1 MLNAVLTPCRLLRSV
16 WPAPLSLATT
26 YGISVDFFSSSY
38 LDVSVQTVPL
48 IYLFI
53 QYMMQG
59 LDPLRI
65 SPFGYLRIVSCL
77 LIPAAF
83 RSLPRPSSAP
93 DAKASFPRSFQLN
106 LFFSELYGLISEE
119 LFLEIVFTLFTGYL
133 LFLKFVS
140 SLLFRYSIFK
150 EPFFI
155 IHTCHGLNDVF
166 SFPILGGLNE
176 DITSRPLGFQPECRL
191 CSAKSNQPELSAV
204 LVSSSVWWAE
214 EDSNLRPL
222 GYQPSA
228 LTS

>member
-1 MLNAVLTPCRLLRSV
+1 MLNAVLTPSGLLRLV

-59 LDPLRI
+59 LYPLRI

-133 LFLKFVS
+133 LFLKLFPLCCFVIQFS
-140 SLLFRYSIFK
+140 KNLFHHSYLSGIRDDFIF
-150 EPFFI
+150 
-155 IHTCHGLNDVF
+155 
-166 SFPILGGLNE
+166 
-176 DITSRPLGFQPECRL
+176 
-191 CSAKSNQPELSAV
+191 
-204 LVSSSVWWAE
+204 LV
-214 EDSNLRPL
+214 
-222 GYQPSA
+222 G
-228 LTS
+228 

>member
-1 MLNAVLTPCRLLRSV
+1 MLNAVLTPSGLLRLV
-16 WPAPLSLATT
+16 WTAPLSLATT

-106 LFFSELYGLISEE
+106 LFFSDLYGLISEE

-155 IHTCHGLNDVF
+155 IHTCSVFVMISFPFSHGLNDVRTSQPLGYQPSSSLRPF
-166 SFPILGGLNE
+166 GGLNE
-176 DITSRPLGFQPECRL
+176 DRYCFAI
-191 CSAKSNQPELSAV
+191 
-204 LVSSSVWWAE
+204 
-214 EDSNLRPL
+214 SNLRPL

>member
-1 MLNAVLTPCRLLRSV
+1 MPRHPSRALFSLT
-16 WPAPLSLATT
+16 
-26 YGISVDFFSSSY
+26 Y
-38 LDVSVQTVPL
+38 
-48 IYLFI
+48 
-53 QYMMQG
+53 
-59 LDPLRI
+59 
-65 SPFGYLRIVSCL
+65 
-77 LIPAAF
+77 
-83 RSLPRPSSAP
+83 
-93 DAKASFPRSFQLN
+93 SFQN
-106 LFFSELYGLISEE
+106 YYGLISEE

-155 IHTCHGLNDVF
+155 IHTCSVFVMISFPFSHGLNDVRTSQPLGYQPSSSLRPF
-166 SFPILGGLNE
+166 GGLNE
-176 DITSRPLGFQPECRL
+176 DRYCFAISNLRPLGYQPECRL